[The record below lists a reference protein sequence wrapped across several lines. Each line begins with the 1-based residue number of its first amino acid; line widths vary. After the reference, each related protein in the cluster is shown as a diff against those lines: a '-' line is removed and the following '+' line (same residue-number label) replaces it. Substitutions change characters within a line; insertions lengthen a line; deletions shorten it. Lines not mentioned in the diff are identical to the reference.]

1 MDEKILEKTYQ
12 LKKALDSDPR
22 IIALNEIETRMNSN
36 EEVMALSY
44 KKDVT
49 LDHYNEMLK
58 YYKDDS
64 KEVKKARQELAT
76 AKKELE
82 SHPIVRE
89 YLIAYQAV
97 RLLFKEVNEG
107 LFSYLNKNACP
118 KE

>member
-1 MDEKILEKTYQ
+1 MDERILEKTYQ
-12 LKKALDSDPR
+12 LKRALDSDPR
-22 IIALNEIETRMNSN
+22 ILALNEIEARMNTN

-44 KKDVT
+44 KKDVA
-49 LDHYNEMLK
+49 LNHYNEMLK

-64 KEVKKARQELAT
+64 EEVIKARQELAK

-89 YLIAYQAV
+89 YLSCYQAV
-97 RLLFKEVNEG
+97 RLLFEEINKA